1 MQLLTDLEL
10 FPTAMAL
17 VVPVVNEMHW
27 GILML
32 LPIVLALPALER
44 EQEKERQTVKKES
57 FCVVQLSQ
65 SHQPEK
71 INHLGHAL
79 YNM

>member
-1 MQLLTDLEL
+1 
-10 FPTAMAL
+10 MAL

-71 INHLGHAL
+71 KIIWAMHYTTCKQQTLPQQEQV
-79 YNM
+79 